1 MDTDN
6 EYDKYFPT
14 HVDLGTQQPDYGS
27 PMAASPSK
35 PSKKKTV
42 YPTLYI
48 SDAPDELA
56 KLPKKGCALIEFDR
70 RSIKIGKST
79 DADGKETQTVTVELD
94 IKRICLPEGET
105 ADIAS
110 DFAKFAAKSGRS
122 DAGTASDD
130 ETTDEPAEDEE
141 EA

>member
-1 MDTDN
+1 MDTEN

-27 PMAASPSK
+27 PTVESPLKSA
-35 PSKKKTV
+35 KKKTV

-56 KLPKKGCALIEFDR
+56 KLPKTGCALIEFDR

-94 IKRICLPEGET
+94 IKRICLPEGESG
-105 ADIAS
+105 DLAS
-110 DFAKFAAKSGRS
+110 DFAKFAAKAGRK
-122 DAGTASDD
+122 DAPAGNA
-130 ETTDEPAEDEE
+130 EPEDEPEE
-141 EA
+141 KEES